1 MPKPSD
7 IVIRTAEYRPCIVD
21 GEKALFHRWLNFA
34 YVVDASLMIGGHPGG
49 QVADT
54 FGLVEMKNGAVRK
67 VAPTSI
73 RFLDSRKQFE
83 EDCWPQKKGEDHP

>member
-1 MPKPSD
+1 MAKLSD

-54 FGLVEMKNGAVRK
+54 FGLVELEYGTMRR

-73 RFLDSRKQFE
+73 HFCDSSERFEKY
-83 EDCWPQKKGEDHP
+83 CWPKAKKEDES